1 MAATDLNTV
10 RSTIEARLAT
20 ELASS
25 PVIPVIFNKMA
36 FDSTTE
42 DTFVQCLTSFGANEY
57 LTQGDTSAAT
67 NNIVGLVVLNIFT
80 EEGIGA
86 GSNYTICKRLRD
98 LYNRVTGSNVIFDSP
113 FGPEVF
119 ASREKF
125 PTATLNSPPFIEPP
139 KASRPIA
146 KLLPSVSALS

>member
-25 PVIPVIFNKMA
+25 PVIPVIFNNMA

-57 LTQGDTSAAT
+57 LTQGDTSSAT
-67 NNIVGLVVLNIFT
+67 NNVVGLVILNIFT

-86 GSNYTICKRLRD
+86 GSNYTIGKRLRD
-98 LYNRVTGSNVIFDSP
+98 LYNRVTVSNVIFDSP
-113 FGPEVF
+113 VGPEILT
-119 ASREKF
+119 SSPEGKF
-125 PTATLNSPPFIEPP
+125 QTQIRITFEIFEDL
-139 KASRPIA
+139 
-146 KLLPSVSALS
+146 

>member
-25 PVIPVIFNKMA
+25 PAIPVVFNNMA

-42 DTFVQCLTSFGANEY
+42 DSFVQCVTSFGSGSYQTMGNAS
-57 LTQGDTSAAT
+57 GT
-67 NNIVGLVVLNIFT
+67 NSVVGLVLLNVFT

-86 GSNYTICKRLRD
+86 GANFTICKRLRD
-98 LYNRVTGSNVIFDSP
+98 LYNRITVSSVIFDSP
-113 FGPEVF
+113 IGPEILT
-119 ASREKF
+119 SSPEGKF
-125 PTATLNSPPFIEPP
+125 QTQIRITFEIFEDL
-139 KASRPIA
+139 
-146 KLLPSVSALS
+146 

>member
-25 PVIPVIFNKMA
+25 PAIPVVFNNMA

-42 DTFVQCLTSFGANEY
+42 DSFVQCVTSFGSNEY
-57 LTQGDTSAAT
+57 LTQGGASNSDNLIS
-67 NNIVGLVVLNIFT
+67 GLVLLNVFT

-86 GSNYTICKRLRD
+86 GANFTICKRLRD
-98 LYNRVTGSNVIFDSP
+98 LYNRITVSSVIFDAP
-113 FGPEVF
+113 IGPEILT
-119 ASREKF
+119 SSPEGKF
-125 PTATLNSPPFIEPP
+125 QTQIRITFTIYEDL
-139 KASRPIA
+139 
-146 KLLPSVSALS
+146 

>member
-25 PVIPVIFNKMA
+25 PAIPVVFNNMA

-42 DTFVQCLTSFGANEY
+42 DSFVQCLTSFGSNEY
-57 LTQGDTSAAT
+57 LTMGNASGT
-67 NNIVGLVVLNIFT
+67 NSVVGLVLLNVFT

-86 GSNYTICKRLRD
+86 GANFTICKRLRD
-98 LYNRVTGSNVIFDSP
+98 LYNRITVSSVIFDAP
-113 FGPEVF
+113 IGPEILT
-119 ASREKF
+119 SSPEGKF
-125 PTATLNSPPFIEPP
+125 QTQIRITFTIYEDL
-139 KASRPIA
+139 
-146 KLLPSVSALS
+146 